1 MDNPSEFSSFENAEN
16 AIKEHVLTLSD
27 TYATTIQTIQNVL
40 KKGTTQ
46 TNVSVDDQRLFQDL
60 HSEGEDHLHN
70 LQQLKKELNQSTQ
83 SDHHLLLEVSA
94 EVLSNAIKFLHGVPK
109 KIETT
114 HIHGSSTSTKS

>member
-1 MDNPSEFSSFENAEN
+1 MANPDQFSSFEDAEK

-40 KKGTTQ
+40 KKGATQ
-46 TNVSVDDQRLFQDL
+46 TNVPLDDQRLFQAL

-70 LQQLKKELNQSTQ
+70 LEQLQKELNQTTQ
-83 SDHHLLLEVSA
+83 SDRHLLLEVSA

-109 KIETT
+109 KIEMT
-114 HIHGSSTSTKS
+114 HIHGSSANTKS